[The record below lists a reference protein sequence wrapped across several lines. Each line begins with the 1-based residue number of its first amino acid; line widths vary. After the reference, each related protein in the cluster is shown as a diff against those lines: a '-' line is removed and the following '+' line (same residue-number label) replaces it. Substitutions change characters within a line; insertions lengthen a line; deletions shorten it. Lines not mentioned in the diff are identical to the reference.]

1 MPEDRVDRMDDAVS
15 VLLAGHLDQNRRVA
29 IDAAREVC
37 GFRQGAEQG
46 PSRVRSSG
54 RSRFEEAQVAEQLQR
69 LDGGWV
75 EGELEVDIA
84 DAFPDEPRK
93 GVDLLVV
100 HGVHGKGS
108 DRRWELIRLELSEGW
123 HGIVLAVPP
132 NPRWRK
138 RLLDEGLRA

>member
-1 MPEDRVDRMDDAVS
+1 MDDAVS

-37 GFRQGAEQG
+37 GLRQGAEQG

-54 RSRFEEAQVAEQLQR
+54 RSRFEEAQVAEPLQR

-84 DAFPDEPRK
+84 DALHDDPRER
-93 GVDLLVV
+93 VDPLMV
-100 HGVHGKGS
+100 G
-108 DRRWELIRLELSEGW
+108 
-123 HGIVLAVPP
+123 
-132 NPRWRK
+132 
-138 RLLDEGLRA
+138 RAEETGAE

>member
-54 RSRFEEAQVAEQLQR
+54 RPRFEEAQVAEQLQR

-93 GVDLLVV
+93 GVDILMVE
-100 HGVHGKGS
+100 GVHGKGS
-108 DRRWELIRLELSEGW
+108 DRRQELVCLEYSEVSTGDVF
-123 HGIVLAVPP
+123 IISQT
-132 NPRWRK
+132 
-138 RLLDEGLRA
+138 